1 MIQIRRLLS
10 IVLPALALL
19 FVSGHAHA
27 QQTTFY
33 LDRIQISGA
42 PDDGFAV
49 WRPYMSPK
57 TRIYGAATLG
67 YTLNPL
73 RASVVTDDPKAER
86 DTANIMRHQLIA
98 HLQAGAELASRLG
111 VNITIPVAVFQ
122 EGGADPQVNGIG
134 GGLER
139 RTVALHD
146 IRLDARVR
154 AFETDDG
161 FMRLGGGGA
170 LWVPVGDAESFAGD
184 DQLTGYLYGSA
195 EFDFGPFYISGN
207 IGPHFRPERG
217 IGGVNGNLF
226 LASELRY
233 AGGAYLPLREG
244 TILLGGELWGT
255 TGIGN
260 VGPDD
265 HSSFFAGQNTD
276 FEWLG
281 FLRLALDDQ
290 KRWYFKGGGGTRL
303 ASGYGSP
310 DVRLLAQIGTYTTI
324 EDTNPGQ
331 VARRYRDAPDVDM
344 QDKDTDGD
352 GYPDDVDACPT
363 VKEDGK
369 PPNPSD
375 GCPAPADRDGDGIL
389 DDIDKCPDEPED
401 KDGVQDSDGC
411 PEDDPD
417 KDGIP
422 DAEDACP
429 TEPGLKNKVAEKNG
443 CPGSTK
449 FVEGSDEIQLLQP
462 IQFET
467 GKSVIKKV
475 SYPILDEVVML
486 LKSRDDLRIAVH
498 GHTDSRGS
506 RDLNTRLSK
515 ARAKACMDYL
525 IAHGIKASRLESEG
539 FGPDKPVAP
548 NDTEAGRA
556 KNRRVEFRILE

>member
-1 MIQIRRLLS
+1 
-10 IVLPALALL
+10 
-19 FVSGHAHA
+19 
-27 QQTTFY
+27 
-33 LDRIQISGA
+33 
-42 PDDGFAV
+42 
-49 WRPYMSPK
+49 
-57 TRIYGAATLG
+57 
-67 YTLNPL
+67 
-73 RASVVTDDPKAER
+73 
-86 DTANIMRHQLIA
+86 
-98 HLQAGAELASRLG
+98 
-111 VNITIPVAVFQ
+111 
-122 EGGADPQVNGIG
+122 
-134 GGLER
+134 
-139 RTVALHD
+139 
-146 IRLDARVR
+146 
-154 AFETDDG
+154 
-161 FMRLGGGGA
+161 
-170 LWVPVGDAESFAGD
+170 
-184 DQLTGYLYGSA
+184 
-195 EFDFGPFYISGN
+195 
-207 IGPHFRPERG
+207 
-217 IGGVNGNLF
+217 
-226 LASELRY
+226 
-233 AGGAYLPLREG
+233 
-244 TILLGGELWGT
+244 
-255 TGIGN
+255 
-260 VGPDD
+260 
-265 HSSFFAGQNTD
+265 
-276 FEWLG
+276 
-281 FLRLALDDQ
+281 
-290 KRWYFKGGGGTRL
+290 FKGGGGTRL
-303 ASGYGSP
+303 AAGYGSP
-310 DVRLLAQIGTYTTI
+310 DVRVLAQIGTYTTI
-324 EDTNPGQ
+324 EDTTPGQ

-369 PPNPSD
+369 PPNPTD

-411 PEDDPD
+411 PEEDPD

-429 TEPGLKNKVAEKNG
+429 TEPGLKNKVAVKNG
-443 CPGSTK
+443 SPGSTK